1 MSLLDAPTYDER
13 KERQKKTILI
23 SIAAL
28 FVLLVLLTLAGFL
41 LGHGWL
47 FTNLPAEHKVDA
59 FYTALEQKDFK
70 TAYGIYNNDADW
82 QQHPEKFK
90 EYTLDR
96 FTEDW
101 TTASPVDG
109 PILSHH
115 IDISKTDGSGTF
127 GSGIIVAAHVS
138 SAQKKD
144 KKVFIYYLKKSG
156 ELTYPSIHILEY

>member
-1 MSLLDAPTYDER
+1 MSLLDAPVYDER
-13 KERQKKTILI
+13 KERTKKAVIIALLI
-23 SIAAL
+23 A
-28 FVLLVLLTLAGFL
+28 FVLLVVLTLAGFL
-41 LGHGWL
+41 SGHGWL
-47 FTNLPAEHKVDA
+47 FTDLPAEHKVDA
-59 FYTALEQKDFK
+59 FYTALEQKDYK
-70 TAYGIYNNDADW
+70 KAYGIYNGDANW
-82 QQHPEKFK
+82 EQHPEK
-90 EYTLDR
+90 YAGYSLDR

-109 PILSHH
+109 PIVSHH

-138 SAQKKD
+138 SAQTKN